1 MDRVR
6 VGDVLK
12 SRSGRRFRVV
22 REIGLK
28 HGRLY
33 NVTLAIRHCSWTR
46 RCYTILTYNDLYQF
60 GYRPTGRRMRLTKT
74 IDREIAACIN
84 FKNRFRQRLTCCDV
98 EGVS

>member
-22 REIGLK
+22 RNVALK
-28 HGRLY
+28 EGRLY
-33 NVTLAIRHCSWTR
+33 NVTLSISHCSWTR
-46 RCYTILTYNDLYQF
+46 RCYTILTYNDLYQC
-60 GYRPTGRRMRLTKT
+60 GYRLTGRRVRLRSR
-74 IDREIAACIN
+74 IDQQIAAN
-84 FKNRFRQRLTCCDV
+84 FAHKNRFRQTLTCCDV